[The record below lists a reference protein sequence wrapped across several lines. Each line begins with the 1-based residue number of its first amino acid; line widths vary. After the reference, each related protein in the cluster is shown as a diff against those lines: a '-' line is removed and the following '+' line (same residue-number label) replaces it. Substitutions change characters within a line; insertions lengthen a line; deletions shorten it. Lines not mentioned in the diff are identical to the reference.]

1 MGIEEKTPNEI
12 LREFFEEKD
21 LKSMSKEVLKHWEN
35 ITANVLELKK
45 MSDSD
50 SSINDMYYWLIL
62 LMFLYPVNNLP
73 LDIFYSEAAK
83 NLKK

>member
-1 MGIEEKTPNEI
+1 MDIEEKTPNEI

-21 LKSMSKEVLKHWEN
+21 LKSMSEEVLKHWEN